1 MKYYDGKK
9 IKEYIRTHSDG
20 LVVVEIGMG
29 EDWFCTAEEVWCNG
43 EFQKNLDKRFI
54 EVMGITGSYWATP
67 TLYAIFDDGR
77 TERISI
83 YWEDNNQASAEDIQ
97 RMKQFARA
105 TAFDERLE
113 PEG

>member
-1 MKYYDGKK
+1 M
-9 IKEYIRTHSDG
+9 
-20 LVVVEIGMG
+20 
-29 EDWFCTAEEVWCNG
+29 WCNG
-43 EFQKNLDKRFI
+43 EFQKNLDKRYI

-77 TERISI
+77 TEWISI

-113 PEG
+113 QEG

>member
-20 LVVVEIGMG
+20 LVAVEIGMG
-29 EDWFCTAEEVWCNG
+29 EDWGWTADEVWSNG
-43 EFQKNLDKRFI
+43 EFKKNLDKRFI

-77 TERISI
+77 TERISV

-105 TAFDERLE
+105 TAFDEGLE
-113 PEG
+113 QEG